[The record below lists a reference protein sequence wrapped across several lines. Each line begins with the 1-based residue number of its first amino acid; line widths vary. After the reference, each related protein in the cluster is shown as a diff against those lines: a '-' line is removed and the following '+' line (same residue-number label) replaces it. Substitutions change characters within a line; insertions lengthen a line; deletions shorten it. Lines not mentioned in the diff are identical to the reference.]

1 MIRGYFS
8 IERGRRRPFVDAVF
22 QFPSLNNQQL
32 QVPLLVDTGADRTI
46 LSPTDALRFSRRFG
60 INLDDLPQSAPST
73 GVGGQAATRTI
84 EVVINI
90 DSFSESLTLTILE
103 PIPGRL
109 LPIPSLLGRD
119 ILSHFA
125 LFMEER
131 TGRVFLLEPAEA
143 ERLTLP
149 Q

>member
-8 IERGRRRPFVDAVF
+8 DERGRRRPFVDAVF
-22 QFPSLNNQQL
+22 QFPILNDQLL

-46 LSPTDALRFSRRFG
+46 LSPADAIRLSRSFG
-60 INLDDLPQSAPST
+60 VNLADLPQGAASS
-73 GVGGQAATRTI
+73 GVGGQASTRTI
-84 EVVINI
+84 QATLIM
-90 DSFSESLTLTILE
+90 DSFSTSLTLTTLE
-103 PIPGRL
+103 PIPDRL

-131 TGRVFLLEPAEA
+131 AGRVLLLEPHESQH
-143 ERLTLP
+143 LNLP
-149 Q
+149 V